1 MANSKLKPP
10 RASQRR
16 WRLTD
21 AKARFSELVKLAHK
35 RPQRVTVDG
44 VDSVVIV
51 DATTYDREHAH
62 RTGAELIGAF
72 NHPAIADLEF
82 DRETIAGGHR
92 TVEL

>member
-1 MANSKLKPP
+1 MTHRKLKYS
-10 RASQRR
+10 RTDQRR

-21 AKARFSELVKLAHK
+21 AKARFSELVKLAHE

-62 RTGAELIGAF
+62 LTGSDLIAAF
-72 NHPAIADLEF
+72 SHPAVADFEF
-82 DRETIAGGHR
+82 GREAVSGAHR
-92 TVEL
+92 NVDL